1 MFVYLL
7 IDPPWAVRR
16 EVCGVFS
23 TEENARRWLA
33 EYAKANGW
41 TRGEIE
47 NAQIEEW
54 PVDVFC

>member
-7 IDPPWAVRR
+7 FDTLSVRR

-23 TEENARRWLA
+23 TEENARQWLA

-47 NAQIEEW
+47 TAKIEEW